1 MNNQILS
8 LCNFLDSAGFSLT
21 LLSLITV
28 MAPRGQQG
36 GRARFLQQIL
46 YWQAL
51 NNAGLQTMINEG
63 YVLGKF

>member
-1 MNNQILS
+1 
-8 LCNFLDSAGFSLT
+8 
-21 LLSLITV
+21 

-46 YWQAL
+46 NWQAL

-63 YVLGKF
+63 YLLGKS